1 MPLRLRADFLST
13 TRMHRHVLRPFF
25 LGPPHSSG
33 PGPTSVLVPVLTLLT
48 AVAVVVGGLFLF
60 RVFQRSV
67 SPGQDV
73 NAELR
78 PITPRGN
85 LTELEK
91 TNTRIYKLNRPSVV
105 HITTL
110 VVRTSLF
117 NRSEVPEGTGSGFVW
132 DENGHIVTN
141 FHVIKNADAA
151 RVTMAD
157 QTTYKAYLVG
167 GAPDKDI
174 AVLWIDAPKDK
185 LRPILVGASKD
196 LEVGQ
201 LVYAIGNPF
210 GLDQTLTWGV
220 VSALNREIDSVVK
233 GRPIK
238 NVIQTDAAINPGNS
252 GGPLLDSSGRL
263 IGVNTAIY
271 SPSGSSA
278 GIGFAIPV
286 DGVNETVTELIRK
299 GNAHPQPRTT
309 RAGLGIQLASDE
321 LARQIGAPEGVTIT
335 RVLPGG
341 AAAAAGLVAARRDEE
356 GNVVLGDVITAID
369 GKPIKKVE
377 DLFTVLKEY
386 KVGDTVTLE
395 VVRNGQKIE
404 NKVTLGKVE

>member
-1 MPLRLRADFLST
+1 MSYDDASWNRPV
-13 TRMHRHVLRPFF
+13 HR
-25 LGPPHSSG
+25 G
-33 PGPTSVLVPVLTLLT
+33 PGPTSVLVPMVTLLA
-48 AVAVVVGGLFLF
+48 AVALVLGGLFLY
-60 RVFQRSV
+60 RTFQRPSN
-67 SPGQDV
+67 PGQDE
-73 NAELR
+73 NAEPR
-78 PITPRGN
+78 AVTPRGE

-91 TNTRIYKLNRPSVV
+91 TNIRIYKLNRPSVV

-110 VVRTSLF
+110 VVRTNLF

-132 DENGHIVTN
+132 DDKGHIVTN
-141 FHVIKNADAA
+141 YHVIRNADAA
-151 RVTMAD
+151 QVTLAD

-167 GAPDKDI
+167 GAPDRDL
-174 AVLWIDAPKDK
+174 AVLWIDAPTNK

-220 VSALNREIDSVVK
+220 VSALHREIDSQAR

-238 NVIQTDAAINPGNS
+238 DVIQTDAAINPGNS

-286 DGVNETVTELIRK
+286 DTVNATVTDVIRK
-299 GNAHPQPRTT
+299 GNATPPKRTS
-309 RAGLGIQLASDE
+309 RPGLGVQVASDA
-321 LARQIGAPEGVTIT
+321 LAKKIGAPEGVTIT
-335 RVLPGG
+335 RVIPGS
-341 AAAAAGLVAARRDEE
+341 AAAAAGLTAAHRDDE

-369 GKPIKKVE
+369 GKPIKKVD
-377 DLFTVLKEY
+377 DLFTLLKQY
-386 KVGDTVTLE
+386 KVGDTITLD
-395 VVRNGQKIE
+395 VIRNEQKSEI
-404 NKVTLGKVE
+404 KVTLGQIE